1 MEYYKNEKME
11 KFLEKYFEDK
21 MNESNEV
28 IVNYRNRRVV
38 FCSKNL
44 FENGVDGYIKK
55 YVLHKKPKLMVMLG
69 LKKNP
74 CIHYK
79 NVTKKIK
86 EIGLGVAEAEIVL
99 EKREN
104 FFNRKYIIVTRD
116 CGKDLFQLEKKFEN
130 YKDIYI

>member
-69 LKKNP
+69 LKKIP
-74 CIHYK
+74 AFI
-79 NVTKKIK
+79 IK
-86 EIGLGVAEAEIVL
+86 M
-99 EKREN
+99 
-104 FFNRKYIIVTRD
+104 
-116 CGKDLFQLEKKFEN
+116 
-130 YKDIYI
+130 